1 MISFDEMY
9 DHDTVSAIESWRAGQ
24 AVEPV
29 RGWRGGVMAAAV
41 VVAGLSGVR
50 SALGDDIEPVIEEL
64 RTKEISAG
72 TGAVTVLF
80 VPDDPSGTVAV
91 VRPWLLCRPR
101 SGFSSRGRRGPRT
114 HAGGTAIPEGVTPA
128 P

>member
-1 MISFDEMY
+1 MTSFDEMY

-24 AVEPV
+24 EVEPV
-29 RGWRGGVMAAAV
+29 CGWRGGVMAAAV

-50 SALGDDIEPVIEEL
+50 SALEDDIEPATFEQRGNEL
-64 RTKEISAG
+64 SSG
-72 TGAVTVLF
+72 GAVTVLF

-101 SGFSSRGRRGPRT
+101 PGCSGPGRLGPPD
-114 HAGGTAIPEGVTPA
+114 HAASTAIPEGVTPA